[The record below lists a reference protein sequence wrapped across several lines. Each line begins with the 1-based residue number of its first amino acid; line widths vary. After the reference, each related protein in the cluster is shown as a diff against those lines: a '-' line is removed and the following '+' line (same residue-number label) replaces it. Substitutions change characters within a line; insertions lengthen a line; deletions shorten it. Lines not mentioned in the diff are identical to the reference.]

1 MTYDSSRGVVV
12 TAQGGS
18 LSLMQGWVPLSVEIV
33 AAVALGCVLVRR
45 RRCGPIQ
52 LGVALAVGLMV
63 VLAGRWAL
71 QDSGISGEVAPW
83 TLWVWTAVT
92 GFAVTIAVSGW
103 RAGSGW
109 WRNCAALGSSF
120 CLLSTGLVINGW
132 IGYLPTVAVAWDQL
146 TGRPLPH
153 QIDWSTAVAMR
164 SRGNRPHDGQLVAVD
179 TGDQASGFSHR
190 TEWIYLPPLW
200 FRGTGA
206 SVSAVMMIG
215 GEFTTAVD
223 WVRAGEAVA
232 TADSYARAHDG
243 NAPILVFV
251 DANGA
256 FTNDTECVN
265 GVRGRAADHLT
276 NDVVPYVIGRFGVGA
291 GPQHWSVAGFSS
303 GGTCAV
309 DLAVMH
315 PEMFG
320 RFVDIAGDER
330 PQAGTQAQTV
340 RRLFGGDRPAWLR
353 FDPATVMT
361 GHGRYA
367 GTAGLFIVPESAH
380 SDNDA
385 ARRLCGVGAA
395 QGIRCTVAA
404 LQGRHT
410 WPFAA
415 AAFQMALPWLAVSC
429 AASAPS
435 PENNAS

>member
-1 MTYDSSRGVVV
+1 MTYDFSRGVVA

-18 LSLMQGWVPLSVEIV
+18 PSLMQGWVPLSVEIV

-45 RRCGPIQ
+45 GRCGPMRLGAA
-52 LGVALAVGLMV
+52 LGVGLV
-63 VLAGRWAL
+63 TVLAARRAL

-83 TLWVWTAVT
+83 PLWVWTALT
-92 GFAVTIAVSGW
+92 GFAGTIAASGW

-109 WRNCAALGSSF
+109 WRNGAALASSF

-132 IGYLPTVAVAWDQL
+132 IGYLPTLTVAWDQL

-153 QIDWSTAVAMR
+153 QIAWSAAVAMR
-164 SRGNRPHDGQLVAVD
+164 SRGDRPHDGQLVAVD
-179 TGDQASGFSHR
+179 TGVRASGFSHR
-190 TEWIYLPPLW
+190 TEWVYLPPSW
-200 FRGTGA
+200 FRGTGV
-206 SVSAVMMIG
+206 SLSAVIMIG

-276 NDVVPYVIGRFGVGA
+276 NDVVPDVIGRLGVGA

-315 PEMFG
+315 PELFG

-330 PQAGTQAQTV
+330 PQTGTEAQTV
-340 RRLFGGDRPAWLR
+340 RRLFGGDRQAWAR
-353 FDPATVMT
+353 FDPATVIT

-367 GTAGLFIVPESAH
+367 DTAGLFVVPESTH

-395 QGIRCTVAA
+395 QGIRCTIAT
-404 LQGRHT
+404 LPGRHT

-415 AAFQMALPWLAVSC
+415 DAFRTALPWLAVSC
-429 AASAPS
+429 AAAEPSLGNSAS
-435 PENNAS
+435 